1 MVKLLKLIS
10 WVALVSLPQ
19 AICAEEITVLKL
31 TDGSTLK
38 GKIVVQRPGK
48 DITIASETASFV
60 VDAANLKSLKSKKV
74 KYEDLPR
81 EWKRWAM
88 EKKKLQGD
96 ANGRYLVFNEITTKN
111 YVYSDV
117 VKLEHAKTPKV
128 TYEQVV
134 PNTYNIKWS
143 DVATIEHLKSTAKNQ
158 PAIDDEVTTTKGK
171 TYQGK
176 IIRQQM
182 GKSLTVKTKSGDV
195 VLNISD
201 IVETRKLAH
210 TAGQKL
216 YEIADYTNTLV
227 LKNESTKN
235 GIILAQHYGKKAKD
249 QYVTLLYENGTKEKI
264 GTNEIAEY
272 RTKYKKQSSEVY
284 KPDFVYVNEFHIK
297 KAKTVTEGNKTYY
310 VDKNVFPF
318 PEGIVTTFKSRGPK
332 LQSSWKLIALENME
346 MSNGK
351 TTQGYSSETVKSNS
365 ITPSTTDLTGNIS
378 SISFTYL
385 SPGFYALVNADKS
398 ETYIIKIVK

>member
-1 MVKLLKLIS
+1 MVKILKFIS

-31 TDGSTLK
+31 TDGSALK
-38 GKIVVQRPGK
+38 GKIIVQRPGK

-74 KYEDLPR
+74 KYEELPR
-81 EWKRWAM
+81 EWKRWAL

-111 YVYSDV
+111 YVLSDV
-117 VKLEHAKTPKV
+117 VKLEHAKMPKE

-143 DVATIEHLKSTAKNQ
+143 DVATIDHLPPTAKSQ
-158 PAIDDEVTTTKGK
+158 LAIDDEVTTTKGK
-171 TYQGK
+171 TFQGK
-176 IIRQQM
+176 IVKLQM
-182 GKSLTVKTKSGDV
+182 GKSLTIKTNTGDV
-195 VLNISD
+195 VLNMSD
-201 IVETRKLAH
+201 VIETRKLAH

-216 YEIADYTNTLV
+216 YEIADYTNTLL
-227 LKNESTKN
+227 LKNESTKE
-235 GIILAQHYGKKAKD
+235 GIIMAQHYGKKAKE

-264 GTNEIAEY
+264 LADEIVEY
-272 RTKYKKQSSEVY
+272 RTKYKQQSPEVY
-284 KPDFVYVNEFHIK
+284 KNDFVYVNEFHIK
-297 KAKTVTEGNKTYY
+297 KAKTVSEGNKTYF

-318 PEGIVTTFKSRGPK
+318 PEGIVTTFKSRGSK
-332 LQSSWKLIALENME
+332 LQSSWRLIALESME

-351 TTQGYSSETVKSNS
+351 STQGYSIETVENNS
-365 ITPSTTDLTGNIS
+365 IAPSTTDLTGNIS

-385 SPGFYALVNADKS
+385 SPGFYALVDADRS
-398 ETYIIKIVK
+398 ESYIIKIVK